1 MPPLIKIKLLINDTL
16 ETSGI
21 YDSGSNVSLINSR
34 LLSLKKIPIHNKKAG
49 LKTIN
54 GVKKSIGMVT
64 LKLKIFE
71 IEKQVDIFVIDEE
84 NFDYNFLVGLDCIQK
99 FKLTQNENL
108 EIMQN
113 IHSNEK
119 TGYIKNKEKQSIITK
134 QIPGSSGSDIGIN
147 KNEKQAIIY
156 EYKINFNENIIV
168 DNFDI
173 SVNHLDHKK
182 KLTLI
187 N

>member
-1 MPPLIKIKLLINDTL
+1 METL
-16 ETSGI
+16 GI
-21 YDSGSNVSLINSR
+21 YDSGSNVSVINSR
-34 LLSLKKIPIHNKKAG
+34 LLSFKNIPTYNKKAG

-64 LKLKIFE
+64 LKLKIFD
-71 IEKQVDIFVIDEE
+71 IENKVDVFVIDEE

-113 IHSNEK
+113 THS
-119 TGYIKNKEKQSIITK
+119 KEKQPIITK
-134 QIPGSSGSDIGIN
+134 QIPGSSGSDIGLN
-147 KNEKQAIIY
+147 KNEEQVILHKY
-156 EYKINFNENIIV
+156 EVNFNENIKV
-168 DNFDI
+168 DDFDI

-182 KLTLI
+182 KSDIDQLI
-187 N
+187 CKYNSIFDINTI